1 MDSLFI
7 VFQHIVPQHLL
18 SRLTGWLAEVRHPVW
33 LKNFVIEQF
42 VSRFKVN
49 MAEAQQPDPTA
60 YANFNEFFT
69 RPLLEGARPIADAD
83 IICPADGAIS
93 QLGEIDEGR
102 IFQAKGHFFS
112 TRELLGGDDERAELF
127 RDGQFATIYLSPKDY
142 HRVHMPLGG
151 KLTATRYVPGKL
163 FSVNGVTAE
172 NVERLFARNERLVC
186 HFETEAGPMA
196 LVLVGAMV
204 VAGIETVWS
213 GQVAPP
219 LCVPV
224 AHDYQNLP
232 AEISLAKGE
241 EMGRFKLGSTAIL
254 LFPKGTMAWDEA
266 YAAGSATRLGEPL
279 GGFIGPVA

>member
-7 VFQHIVPQHLL
+7 FFQHIVPQHLL

-49 MAEAQQPDPTA
+49 MAEAQEPDPTA

-69 RPLLEGARPIADAD
+69 RPLREGVRPIAEAD
-83 IICPADGAIS
+83 IVCPADGAIS
-93 QLGEIDEGR
+93 QLGAIDEGR
-102 IFQAKGHFFS
+102 IFQAKGHYFS
-112 TRELLGGDDERAELF
+112 TRELLGGDDARAELF
-127 RDGQFATIYLSPKDY
+127 TDGQFATIYLSPKDY
-142 HRVHMPLGG
+142 HRVHMPLAG

-172 NVERLFARNERLVC
+172 NVERLFARNERMVC
-186 HFETEAGPMA
+186 HFETEVGPMA

-219 LCVPV
+219 LSLPV
-224 AHDYQNLP
+224 EHDYQNLP
-232 AEISLAKGE
+232 AGIALAKGE

-254 LFPKGTMAWDEA
+254 LFPKGSMAWDES
-266 YAAGSATRLGEPL
+266 YVAGSATRLGESL
-279 GGFIGPVA
+279 GGFIGPLA